1 MSDPSSSVLPAVSAS
16 TSSSPALQIAVPS
29 PFAPQQVS
37 TKQMLIGTGAFVV
50 LAVLFFFI
58 RGAFVSF
65 LVGSLKRSP
74 NNAGLAGWGLFG
86 ALLFGSAIACI
97 ALVSTSYLTLPLTIA
112 LGVLSALC
120 LLLAIFVAARK

>member
-1 MSDPSSSVLPAVSAS
+1 MSDSSSSVLPAVSAP
-16 TSSSPALQIAVPS
+16 TSSSPAIQISVPT
-29 PFAPQQVS
+29 PFAAQTVS
-37 TKQMLIGTGAFVV
+37 TKQMLIGAGAFVV
-50 LAVLFFFI
+50 LAVVFFFI

-86 ALLFGSAIACI
+86 ALLFGSAIACV
-97 ALVSTSYLTLPLTIA
+97 ALVSTSYLTLPVTIS

-120 LLLAIFVAARK
+120 LLLAILVAARK